1 MLRER
6 LPVVARRVLG
16 VEAWGHGWN
25 RAARNRTNAAPDGQR
40 SDQGGPP
47 MPDHETHRPHRT
59 RVPSAARQWLWIGGA
74 AVVVIAVVAAVALWL
89 PNRPN
94 GPDGRHIVERKSA
107 AQAFPGG
114 LARQPAN
121 ENQPGMRE
129 SAARQDGE
137 QDTADRIAVIADQPI
152 ATWLTNPSITRTRE
166 TVRDVVSNARK
177 QDRTPVFVLYNVPDR
192 DCGHYSKGG
201 TTASEY
207 VPWVRSAVRAMAGSK
222 AVVLVEPD
230 AIAQIQVC
238 KRLQDS
244 RLPLLRKAVD
254 ELTGHG
260 LTVYLDG
267 GNENRVPTASMAKW
281 LREAGIDK
289 TQGFFTNVSNFYRV
303 DQERAYAD
311 RLADAVGGDPHFV
324 IDVSRNG
331 QGWRGDWCNPKGAG
345 LGQDPHVTAGSSRL
359 DALLWVKT
367 PGLSDGT
374 CNGGPAAGQWWESY
388 ALALVENRKGD

>member
-1 MLRER
+1 
-6 LPVVARRVLG
+6 
-16 VEAWGHGWN
+16 
-25 RAARNRTNAAPDGQR
+25 
-40 SDQGGPP
+40 
-47 MPDHETHRPHRT
+47 MPDQQLPPDD
-59 RVPSAARQWLWIGGA
+59 RVPRPRRPPSAGRQWAWIGGA
-74 AVVVIAVVAAVALWL
+74 AAVVVAVVVGVALWL
-89 PNRPN
+89 PTVPN
-94 GPDGRHIVERKSA
+94 GPDGRRIVERQNA

-114 LARQPAN
+114 LARQPAS
-121 ENQPGMRE
+121 ENQAGRRE
-129 SAARQDGE
+129 TQARADG
-137 QDTADRIAVIADQPI
+137 DTTTAERIAVIADEPV
-152 ATWLTNPSITRTRE
+152 ATWLTDPSVTETRE
-166 TVRDVVSNARK
+166 TVREVVANARR
-177 QDRTPVFVLYNVPDR
+177 QDKTPVFVLYNVPDR

-201 TTASEY
+201 TTAAEY
-207 VPWVRSAVRAMAGSK
+207 LPWVRSVVRAAAGSH

-230 AIAQIQVC
+230 AIAQINVC
-238 KRLQDS
+238 ERLADS

-254 ELTGHG
+254 ELSGHG

-267 GNENRVPTASMAKW
+267 GNENRVPTATMAGW
-281 LREAGIDK
+281 LRQAGVDR

-331 QGWRGDWCNPKGAG
+331 RGWLGTWCNPEGAG
-345 LGQDPHVTAGSSRL
+345 LGQSPRVTAGTSRL

-388 ALALVENRKGD
+388 ALDLVENRKGGDD

>member
-1 MLRER
+1 
-6 LPVVARRVLG
+6 
-16 VEAWGHGWN
+16 
-25 RAARNRTNAAPDGQR
+25 
-40 SDQGGPP
+40 
-47 MPDHETHRPHRT
+47 MPDHETHTPERR
-59 RVPSAARQWLWIGGA
+59 RRSSAARQWLWIGA
-74 AVVVIAVVAAVALWL
+74 AVVVVVAVVAAVAIWL
-89 PNRPN
+89 PSRPN
-94 GPDGRHIVERKSA
+94 GPDGRHIAERRTP
-107 AQAFPGG
+107 AQVFPGG
-114 LARQPAN
+114 LAHQPAS

-129 SAARQDGE
+129 TAARQDGRD
-137 QDTADRIAVIADQPI
+137 QTADRIAVIADQPI
-152 ATWLTNPSITRTRE
+152 ATWLTNSSVATTRATIRQ
-166 TVRDVVSNARK
+166 VVSNAEA
-177 QDRTPVFVLYNVPDR
+177 QGRTPVFVLYNVPDR
-192 DCGHYSKGG
+192 DCGSYSKGG
-201 TTASEY
+201 TTRSGY
-207 VPWVRSAVRAMAGSK
+207 LPWVRSAVRAMAGSK

-230 AIAQIQVC
+230 AVAQIQVC
-238 KRLQDS
+238 KRLLDS

-267 GNENRVPTASMAKW
+267 GNENRVPTATMARW
-281 LREAGIDK
+281 LRQAGVDR

-311 RLADAVGGDPHFV
+311 GLADAIGGDPHFV

-331 QGWRGDWCNPKGAG
+331 NGWLGTWCNPEGAS
-345 LGQDPHVTAGSSRL
+345 LGQDPHVAAGSSRL

>member
-1 MLRER
+1 MPHARRTDDRGTDDRGTDGRRSAGTGRASTLRQWAWIATAAAV
-6 LPVVARRVLG
+6 VVAV
-16 VEAWGHGWN
+16 
-25 RAARNRTNAAPDGQR
+25 
-40 SDQGGPP
+40 
-47 MPDHETHRPHRT
+47 
-59 RVPSAARQWLWIGGA
+59 
-74 AVVVIAVVAAVALWL
+74 VVVIAVVIPGQRLA
-89 PNRPN
+89 
-94 GPDGRHIVERKSA
+94 GRDVVHRKSA
-107 AQAFPGG
+107 AAAFPGG
-114 LARQPAN
+114 LAKQPAN
-121 ENQPGMRE
+121 ENQPGIRVDQAR
-129 SAARQDGE
+129 AAGRD
-137 QDTADRIAVIADQPI
+137 DTAQRLAVIADQPI
-152 ATWLTNPSITRTRE
+152 ATWLTNPSVAETRA
-166 TVRDVVSNARK
+166 TVRDVVQHAR
-177 QDRTPVFVLYNVPDR
+177 QQRETPVFVLYNVPDR

-201 TTASEY
+201 TTAAEY
-207 VPWVRSAVRAMAGSK
+207 LPWVRAAVSAMRGSH

-230 AIAQIQVC
+230 AIAQIEVC

-267 GNENRVPTASMAKW
+267 GNENRVPTERMATW
-281 LREAGIDK
+281 LREAGVDR

-311 RLADAVGGDPHFV
+311 RLADRIGGDPHFV

-331 QGWRGDWCNPKGAG
+331 QGWKGTWCNPTGAG
-345 LGQDPHVTAGSSRL
+345 LGQAPHVTRGTTRL

-388 ALALVENRKGD
+388 ALALVANRSR